1 MALDLIKQY
10 LVGIGFNVNSE
21 SLENAKQS
29 MTKVEDKIGKF
40 NDNSNKG
47 FSKTNDSMKSLFS
60 LINSSGSTL
69 GKMFPEMQGPF
80 KNLIKD
86 ICLVK
91 KLYNDLSKEKITT
104 KVELSKEKDKSINK
118 NKNPFKD
125 KKENRINNKDDTKNK
140 EEIIVNRKYN
150 LKTDDKNIINSKK
163 ILKDFESDAADNFKV
178 VENSAASLSK
188 NGGKSILNFSNVS
201 ASSIAIVLA
210 SMVALVVSTKKVIS
224 YLGDLAQQDIK
235 FEKLSRQL
243 WTTKE
248 NAKEVDM
255 ALSTLGAD
263 LNDLWISPT
272 MLNQFNQLRKDSKDL
287 KLPKEYNDN
296 LKVIQ
301 GISLEFK
308 RLKQLGT
315 LAFQWIG
322 NYILKYCAGPLSK
335 IKSGVHEFNDWLVE
349 HIPQI
354 GKVVGTVIGVLARI
368 LLIIGK
374 IISIIWKLTSPIR
387 AVFGLIGKL
396 FGAFEKAPEP
406 IKKAIKIIIGLILL
420 ITNPILIVIGI
431 IDDLFSYFRG
441 GKSLIGS
448 FIDKIVEKAKGAG
461 KVIKGIITTIKAIL
475 TGGLSLLPWDK
486 YWEKAKET
494 FEKIKNK
501 AKETWEKVKEWAGD
515 KMESAKDFV
524 SNASSK
530 VKDFVKGEDKV
541 NTSASYVTSNNTS
554 SSSVETKNSNNKVS
568 NSNIINVYGNEAKS
582 TANAVNKNL
591 TGITTRSLQGVY

>member
-1 MALDLIKQY
+1 MSLDLIKQY
-10 LVGIGFNVNSE
+10 LVGIGFNVDSD

-104 KVELSKEKDKSINK
+104 KITLSKEK
-118 NKNPFKD
+118 
-125 KKENRINNKDDTKNK
+125 ENNINNKDDPKNK
-140 EEIIVNRKYN
+140 KEKIGNKEYS

-163 ILKDFESDAADNFKV
+163 NLKDFEKDAADNFQV

-201 ASSIAIVLA
+201 ASSIGIVIA
-210 SMVALVVSTKKVIS
+210 SMVALAVSTKKIIS

-335 IKSGVHEFNDWLVE
+335 IKSNVHEFNDWLVE

-387 AVFGLIGKL
+387 AIFGLIGKL
-396 FGAFEKAPEP
+396 FSAFEKAPEP
-406 IKKAIKIIIGLILL
+406 VKKAIKIIIGLILL

-448 FIDKIVEKAKGAG
+448 FIDKIVGKAKDAG

-568 NSNIINVYGNEAKS
+568 NSNTINVYGNESKS

-591 TGITTRSLQGVY
+591 AGITTRSFQGVF

>member
-1 MALDLIKQY
+1 MSLDLIKQY
-10 LVGIGFNVNSE
+10 LVGIGFNVDSD

-104 KVELSKEKDKSINK
+104 KITLSKEK
-118 NKNPFKD
+118 
-125 KKENRINNKDDTKNK
+125 ENNINNKDDPKNK
-140 EEIIVNRKYN
+140 KEKIGNKEYS

-163 ILKDFESDAADNFKV
+163 NLKDFEKDAADSFQV

-201 ASSIAIVLA
+201 ASSIGIVIA
-210 SMVALVVSTKKVIS
+210 SMVALAVSTKKIIS

-335 IKSGVHEFNDWLVE
+335 IKSNVHEFNDWLVE

-387 AVFGLIGKL
+387 AIFGLIGKL
-396 FGAFEKAPEP
+396 FSAFEKAPEP
-406 IKKAIKIIIGLILL
+406 VKKAIKIIIGLILL

-448 FIDKIVEKAKGAG
+448 FIDKIVGKAKDAG

-568 NSNIINVYGNEAKS
+568 NSNTINVYGNESKS

-591 TGITTRSLQGVY
+591 AGITTRSFQGVF

>member
-1 MALDLIKQY
+1 MSLDLIKQY
-10 LVGIGFNVNSE
+10 LVGIGFNVDSE

-69 GKMFPEMQGPF
+69 GKMFPGMQGPF

-118 NKNPFKD
+118 NKDAFKFTKSKSD
-125 KKENRINNKDDTKNK
+125 DCKEWGFKP
-140 EEIIVNRKYN
+140 E
-150 LKTDDKNIINSKK
+150 DKNIVNAKK
-163 ILKDFESDAADNFKV
+163 SLKDFKKDAADNFQV

-201 ASSIAIVLA
+201 ASSIGIVIA
-210 SMVALVVSTKKVIS
+210 SMVALAVSTKKIIS

-354 GKVVGTVIGVLARI
+354 GKVIGTVIGVLARI

-406 IKKAIKIIIGLILL
+406 VKKAIKIIIGLILL

-448 FIDKIVEKAKGAG
+448 FIDKIVGKAKDAG

-554 SSSVETKNSNNKVS
+554 SSNIETKNSNNKVR
-568 NSNIINVYGNEAKS
+568 NSNVINVYGNEPKS

-591 TGITTRSLQGVY
+591 AGITTRSFQGVL

>member
-1 MALDLIKQY
+1 MSLDLIKQY
-10 LVGIGFNVNSE
+10 LVGIGFNVDSE

-69 GKMFPEMQGPF
+69 GKMFPGMQGPF

-118 NKNPFKD
+118 NKDAFKD
-125 KKENRINNKDDTKNK
+125 KKGKSDDCK
-140 EEIIVNRKYN
+140 EWGFKPE
-150 LKTDDKNIINSKK
+150 DKNIVNAKK
-163 ILKDFESDAADNFKV
+163 SLKDFKKDAADNFQV

-201 ASSIAIVLA
+201 ASSIGIVIA
-210 SMVALVVSTKKVIS
+210 SMVALAVSTKKIIS

-296 LKVIQ
+296 LKVVQ

-354 GKVVGTVIGVLARI
+354 GKVIGTIIGVLARV

-387 AVFGLIGKL
+387 TVFVLIGKL

-448 FIDKIVEKAKGAG
+448 FIDNIVEKAKGAG

-568 NSNIINVYGNEAKS
+568 NSNVINVYGNESKS
-582 TANAVNKNL
+582 TANAINKNL